1 MDKTEHK
8 PQTSALNP
16 APQNSLNS
24 LLQDLNDEQRLA
36 VTRTDGPLLILAG
49 AGSGKTRTITY
60 KIAYLIGQGIC
71 RSENILAVTFTNKAA
86 EEMKSRV
93 ERLLGVLESPPLVS
107 TFHSFSVRV
116 LRRNAGLL
124 GYGSDF
130 AICDED
136 DQKALLKQVYE
147 ELKLEDNLVPIKRT
161 RAVISRAKNQGCS
174 PESYLKG
181 SADPDA
187 PIICNAFKVY
197 QRRLREANGM
207 DFDDLILLTVQLLS
221 EHANVRERYASTFK
235 YLLIDEYQDTNL
247 PQFELVKHLA
257 SVHGNISAVGDE
269 DQSIYR
275 FRGADI
281 NNILRFERDFP
292 GAVVVKLEQ
301 NYRSTQT
308 ILDAATGL
316 VSHNVKRKGKKLWTA
331 GGKGELIDVFP
342 AESPEAEADFVSR
355 SIYQF
360 LSDSKDRIAVL
371 YRTNFLSRQ
380 LEDALRRLQIP
391 YRLLGGVSFYSRK
404 EVKDAL
410 AYLRAVRNPED
421 DIALGRIINEPP
433 RGIGKTTLD
442 RLWEEARLK
451 HKSLWQTVK
460 ESISSHT
467 LPGRAHLALEKFVSL
482 IEASAPVLELP
493 LDQALKGALQASG
506 YIQALEKQE
515 TEEANERL
523 LNLEELVTAANE
535 HVQKGL
541 GITDFLDNA
550 ALYSDTDE
558 YDENAS
564 VLLMTL
570 HNAKGLEFP
579 VVFIIG
585 CEEGLL
591 PHSLSVEPD
600 DLEEERRLAYV
611 GLTRAQK
618 KIYLTF
624 SKRKRFNRGDVYEN
638 SKPSRFLAELP
649 QNLLRD
655 LSVRSFQ
662 PARAAFSG
670 VRPSK
675 TYNSPE
681 SVRHFLEQKKK
692 PAPGGFAKGALVQ
705 HNDFGRGRVLDV
717 QESGDDLKIT
727 VQFPDIGI
735 KKLLQRYAKLK
746 LV

>member
-1 MDKTEHK
+1 MDKDKVK
-8 PQTSALNP
+8 PPALVLNP
-16 APQNSLNS
+16 RFPSSSLDF

-71 RSENILAVTFTNKAA
+71 RPENVLAVTFTNKAA
-86 EEMKSRV
+86 EEMRGRV
-93 ERLLGVLESPPLVS
+93 ERLLESLESPPLVS

-116 LRRNAGLL
+116 LRRYAGLV

-130 AICDED
+130 SICDED

-147 ELKLEDNLVPIKRT
+147 ELKLQDNLVPIKRT
-161 RAVISRAKNQGCS
+161 RAIISRAKNQGCS
-174 PESYLKG
+174 PESYLED
-181 SADPDA
+181 STDPDA
-187 PIICNAFKVY
+187 PIICSAFKVY
-197 QRRLREANGM
+197 QRRLKEANGM

-221 EHANVRERYASTFK
+221 EHPKVREGYASTFK

-257 SVHGNISAVGDE
+257 SIHHNISAVGDE

-316 VSHNVKRKGKKLWTA
+316 VSHNVQRKGKKLWTA

-342 AESPEAEADFVSR
+342 AESPEAEAEFVSR
-355 SIYQF
+355 LIYQF
-360 LSDSKDRIAVL
+360 QRESKDRVAVL

-391 YRLLGGVSFYSRK
+391 YRLLGGVSFYSRR

-410 AYLRAVRNPED
+410 AYLRAVRNPDD

-442 RLWEEARLK
+442 RLWEKARQK
-451 HKSLWQTVK
+451 HQSLWRTIKQSLASQ
-460 ESISSHT
+460 E
-467 LPGRAHLALEKFVSL
+467 LPGRAHLALEKFSSL
-482 IEASAPVLELP
+482 IEACAAVLKSP
-493 LDQALKGALQASG
+493 LDQALRGVLQASG
-506 YIQALEKQE
+506 YIAALEKE
-515 TEEANERL
+515 GTEEAKERL
-523 LNLEELVTAANE
+523 LNLQELVTVASE
-535 HVQKGL
+535 HVRQGL
-541 GITDFLDNA
+541 GITDLLDNA

-558 YDENAS
+558 YDQNAA

-579 VVFIIG
+579 IVFIIG

-591 PHSLSVEPD
+591 PHSLSGEGD
-600 DLEEERRLAYV
+600 DLEEERRLCYV

-624 SKRKRFNRGDVYEN
+624 SKRKRFSRGEVFEKG
-638 SKPSRFLAELP
+638 KPSRFLAELP
-649 QNLLRD
+649 QHLLRD
-655 LSVRSFQ
+655 LSAPTFQ
-662 PARAAFSG
+662 SARLSSG
-670 VRPSK
+670 AWPSR
-675 TYNSPE
+675 TYNTPD
-681 SVRHFLEQKKK
+681 SVRRFLAQKKG
-692 PAPGGFAKGALVQ
+692 APGGFVKGALVE
-705 HNDFGRGRVLDV
+705 HHDFGRGRVLDV

-735 KKLLQRYAKLK
+735 KKLLQKYAKLK

>member
-1 MDKTEHK
+1 VDKTEHK
-8 PQTSALNP
+8 APISALKAALP
-16 APQNSLNS
+16 NSVNS

-60 KIAYLIGQGIC
+60 KIAYLIGEGIC
-71 RSENILAVTFTNKAA
+71 RPENILAVTFTNKAA
-86 EEMKSRV
+86 EEMRGRV
-93 ERLLGVLESPPLVS
+93 GRLLGSLETPPLVS
-107 TFHSFSVRV
+107 TFHSFSLRV

-147 ELKLEDNLVPIKRT
+147 ELKLQDNLVPIKRT
-161 RAVISRAKNQGCS
+161 RAVISRAKNQGCT
-174 PESYLKG
+174 PDSYLE
-181 SADPDA
+181 SSSDPDA
-187 PIICNAFKVY
+187 PIICSAFKVY
-197 QRRLREANGM
+197 QRRLKEANGM
-207 DFDDLILLTVQLLS
+207 DFDDLILLTVQLLA
-221 EHANVRERYASTFK
+221 ERENVRERYASTYK

-247 PQFELVKHLA
+247 PQFEMVKHLA

-355 SIYQF
+355 SIYHFQKE
-360 LSDSKDRIAVL
+360 SNDRIAVL

-380 LEDALRRLQIP
+380 IEDGLRRLQIP
-391 YRLLGGVSFYSRK
+391 YRLLGGVSFYSRR

-410 AYLRAVRNPED
+410 SYLRAVRNPDD
-421 DIALGRIINEPP
+421 DISLGRIINEPP

-442 RLWEEARLK
+442 RLWEEARQK
-451 HKSLWQTVK
+451 HRSLWQTVK
-460 ESISSHT
+460 ENLASQS

-482 IEASAPVLELP
+482 IEASAPILESP
-493 LDQALKGALQASG
+493 LDKALKDVLQASG

-523 LNLEELVTAANE
+523 LNLEELVTAASE
-535 HVQKGL
+535 HVQQGL
-541 GITDFLDNA
+541 GLTDFLDNA

-558 YDENAS
+558 YDANAS

-579 VVFIIG
+579 IVFIIG

-591 PHSLSVEPD
+591 PHSLSVEAD
-600 DLEEERRLAYV
+600 ELEEERRLCYV

-655 LSVRSFQ
+655 LSARTVQ
-662 PARAAFSG
+662 PARVTSG

-675 TYNSPE
+675 TFNTPD

-692 PAPGGFAKGALVQ
+692 PASGGFYKGALVQ
-705 HNDFGRGRVLDV
+705 HNDFGRGRVLEV

>member
-1 MDKTEHK
+1 M
-8 PQTSALNP
+8 NP
-16 APQNSLNS
+16 
-24 LLQDLNDEQRLA
+24 LLQDLNEQQRLA

-60 KIAYLIGQGIC
+60 KIAYLIGEGIC
-71 RSENILAVTFTNKAA
+71 RPENILAVTFTNKAA
-86 EEMKSRV
+86 EEMRNRV
-93 ERLLGVLESPPLVS
+93 QRLLGFLESPPLVS

-116 LRRNAGLL
+116 LRRQAALL

-136 DQKALLKQVYE
+136 DQKSLLKQVYD
-147 ELKLEDNLVPIKRT
+147 ELKLQDNLVPIKRT

-174 PESYLKG
+174 PESYLEG

-187 PIICNAFKVY
+187 PIIFSAFKVY
-197 QRRLREANGM
+197 QRRLKEANGM
-207 DFDDLILLTVQLLS
+207 DFDDLILLTVRLFAEQ
-221 EHANVRERYASTFK
+221 EKVRERYSSGFK
-235 YLLIDEYQDTNL
+235 YLLIDEYQDTNA
-247 PQFELVKHLA
+247 PQFEIVKHLS
-257 SVHGNISAVGDE
+257 SVHGNITAVGDE

-281 NNILRFERDFP
+281 NNILQFERDFP

-301 NYRSTQT
+301 NYRSTQR

-316 VSHNVKRKGKKLWTA
+316 VSHNRKRKGKTLWTA
-331 GGKGELIDVFP
+331 GEEGELIDVFP
-342 AESPEAEADFVSR
+342 AEGAEDEAAFVSR
-355 SIYQF
+355 RIYQY
-360 LSDSKDRIAVL
+360 LSQSKDRIAVL

-410 AYLRAVRNPED
+410 AYLRAIRNPDD
-421 DIALGRIINEPP
+421 DISLGRIINEPA

-442 RLWEEARLK
+442 RLREEARQK
-451 HKSLWQTVK
+451 RRTLWQTIK
-460 ESISSHT
+460 ESLAAQS
-467 LPGRAHLALEKFVSL
+467 LPGRAHLALQGFVAI
-482 IEASAPVLELP
+482 IEASAPTLEQP
-493 LDQALKGALQASG
+493 LDRALSDVLQASG
-506 YIQALEKQE
+506 YIQALQKQE

-523 LNLEELVTAANE
+523 LNLEELVTAAGE

-541 GITDFLDNA
+541 GMTDFLDNA

-579 VVFIIG
+579 VVFIVG

-591 PHSLSVEPD
+591 PHSLSVEQD
-600 DLEEERRLAYV
+600 DLEEERRLCYV
-611 GLTRAQK
+611 GLTRAEK
-618 KIYLTF
+618 KVYLTF
-624 SKRKRFNRGDVYEN
+624 SKRKRFNRGEVSEAN
-638 SKPSRFLAELP
+638 KPSRFLAELP
-649 QNLLRD
+649 QHLLRD
-655 LSVRSFQ
+655 LSAPSFQ
-662 PARAAFSG
+662 PARREYSG
-670 VRPSK
+670 TRPAK
-675 TYNSPE
+675 TYNTPD

-692 PAPGGFAKGALVQ
+692 PAPGGFVKGALVQ
-705 HNDFGRGRVLDV
+705 HQDFGRGRVLEV